1 MSTAQVSN
9 FHQIGP
15 MANGSIRA
23 PLWSY
28 RLGLEN
34 GWMPT
39 DPRKSQGKC
48 AALGVNSQFSGT
60 YLPWQT
66 GGDGA
71 GSIPAS
77 VSALYPW
84 PPATISNG
92 GAPAVLPQYTPTGSI
107 STLPP
112 PTFTATKV
120 SINGWHD
127 SSDTVLAP
135 TPISGCSYP
144 NAWASENGGVAVA
157 GCSPGG
163 SS

>member
-1 MSTAQVSN
+1 ML
-9 FHQIGP
+9 
-15 MANGSIRA
+15 NGSIGA

-28 RLGLEN
+28 KLGLEN
-34 GWMPT
+34 GWMPK

-48 AALGVNSQFSGT
+48 AALGVDSPFGGS

-71 GSIPAS
+71 GNIPATVTAS
-77 VSALYPW
+77 YPW
-84 PPATISNG
+84 PPATIS
-92 GAPAVLPQYTPTGSI
+92 GAGSPPSLLPQYTPTGSI

-120 SINGWHD
+120 TIKGWHD
-127 SSDTVLAP
+127 GGDTMPAP

-144 NAWASENGGVAVA
+144 NAWGTATDIVVPIA
-157 GCSPGG
+157 GCTPGA
-163 SS
+163 

>member
-1 MSTAQVSN
+1 MQ
-9 FHQIGP
+9 
-15 MANGSIRA
+15 NGSIGA

-28 RLGLEN
+28 KLGLEN

-48 AALGVNSQFSGT
+48 AALGVSGEFNGE

-71 GSIPAS
+71 GNIPATVTAS
-77 VSALYPW
+77 YPW
-84 PPATISNG
+84 PPATISDAG
-92 GAPAVLPQYTPTGSI
+92 GRPSVLPQYTPTGSI

-120 SINGWHD
+120 TIDGWYDNG
-127 SSDTVLAP
+127 DTMPAP

-144 NAWASENGGVAVA
+144 DAWGTATDIAVPIA
-157 GCSPGG
+157 GCTPGA
-163 SS
+163 